1 MTSHDATG
9 ADLTL
14 PPKRAYLVFFD
25 STDLHWCPDVGNAW
39 VPIGEQLKV
48 ASPGRENPWCALFG
62 SLFYPTG
69 EGLYTIHER
78 KRHQEVAVHLEL
90 LINWDPEAFWFV
102 VIDNASA
109 HTTPKLDAFWEANK
123 ERIEPVFLP
132 TYSPHLNFIERLWR
146 LMRGEMTRNQFYES
160 LPAQCRAIVDWL
172 ETLSFS
178 QFCSL
183 MGVEEAELRFMIEN
197 Y

>member
-1 MTSHDATG
+1 LPSHDPTD

-14 PPKRAYLVFFD
+14 PPKRAYLGFFD
-25 STDLHWCPDVGNAW
+25 PTDLHWCPDVGNAW

-69 EGLYTIHER
+69 EGLYAIHER

-90 LINWDPEAFWFV
+90 LITWDPEAFWFV

-146 LMRGEMTRNQFYES
+146 LMGGEMPKNQFYES
-160 LPAQCRAIVDWL
+160 LPAECQAIVDWL
-172 ETLSFS
+172 EMLSFS

-183 MGVEEAELRFMIEN
+183 MGVEEAELRFVIEN